1 MTEYIVRQGGQ
12 GEGGTLPSLSAAMA
26 VARAGDTVVVEP
38 GVYRETLRPPA
49 GTTWQGQPGAVIDGG
64 WNGKELSTAEDDAAG
79 ILIKAAD
86 VTVRGLEV
94 RNVPGNGVAVG
105 AGGHRFLMENCRIHH
120 TYHGGFKANP
130 TGGTIDGI
138 TVRGCHVH
146 DIALSGRFKE
156 VPVNGC
162 FLFKSCRDVLVED
175 CLIERGHGEGIAAGS
190 RSIGVT
196 FRRVTVRDTKHLL
209 MYVANRAQDVLVEDC
224 VLYQRGLPE
233 FTQGDGD
240 VGAGMVIG
248 DEESGSKDDNWQH
261 SEGVTIRRCLVVNAG
276 GMFGLRN
283 NAKPGKGGDDGY
295 NTNIKNLTVTRC
307 TFVTGPLSKNGISIS
322 DNEYGA
328 GKVAGKFEAN
338 VFVFDRTRP
347 GAETFRSNAPGVQFT
362 GNAFTVMPP
371 GLAAAN
377 VHMAAGM
384 LLNPL
389 ADVGDGLEI
398 DNYRP
403 RAGNALALGNIGAL
417 APIDGPT
424 PPDEPPPDEEPGEGP
439 DWLALAERLDAL
451 EEQLAVASLA
461 QSAAL
466 NEVAAIREWIAAQSG
481 GDEPQGE

>member
-1 MTEYIVRQGGQ
+1 
-12 GEGGTLPSLSAAMA
+12 MA

-156 VPVNGC
+156 TPVNGC
-162 FLFKSCRDVLVED
+162 FLFKSCRGVLVED

-190 RSIGVT
+190 RSISVT

-209 MYVANRAQDVLVEDC
+209 MYVANRARDVVVEDC

-233 FTQGDGD
+233 FTQRDGD
-240 VGAGMVIG
+240 VGAGLVVG

-328 GKVAGKFEAN
+328 GKVGGRFEAN
-338 VFVFDRTRP
+338 VFIFDRTRP
-347 GAETFRSNAPGVQFT
+347 GGDTFRCNAPGVAFD
-362 GNAFTVMPP
+362 GNAFSVMPP
-371 GLAAAN
+371 GLAGEN
-377 VHMAAGM
+377 VHIVAESLIAPFAPVDEF
-384 LLNPL
+384 NV
-389 ADVGDGLEI
+389 A
-398 DNYRP
+398 NYRP
-403 RAGNALALGNIGAL
+403 RAGGVVALGNIGAL
-417 APIDGPT
+417 GPEGPE
-424 PPDEPPPDEEPGEGP
+424 PPVEPPPPPPPPDPEPEPEPGP
-439 DWLALAERLDAL
+439 DWLALAEHLDAV